1 MSTTKP
7 IHMPRQIIKLV
18 TLDLDD
24 TLWPNKKV
32 IIESEKALWRFVN
45 LKFPEIERKIN
56 EEKITAIKVNL
67 VETDP
72 LIKFDLTR
80 FRKEVIKEI
89 LLHLGAQENE
99 AIYYSNEAF
108 SEFFKIRNKVKL
120 FPGAKNILERLNR
133 DTNLISLSN
142 GNADLG
148 IIGIANFFKATISS
162 QDVSSNKPAPQH
174 FLKALKIGGCEP
186 EESLHIGDCPI
197 NDIGGARNCNF
208 HTIWF
213 NCEKRKWD
221 EIVPYEYQA
230 KSWKDVYDVINK
242 NFILEKINV

>member
-99 AIYYSNEAF
+99 AIYYSL
-108 SEFFKIRNKVKL
+108 S
-120 FPGAKNILERLNR
+120 
-133 DTNLISLSN
+133 LI
-142 GNADLG
+142 
-148 IIGIANFFKATISS
+148 
-162 QDVSSNKPAPQH
+162 
-174 FLKALKIGGCEP
+174 
-186 EESLHIGDCPI
+186 HI
-197 NDIGGARNCNF
+197 
-208 HTIWF
+208 
-213 NCEKRKWD
+213 
-221 EIVPYEYQA
+221 
-230 KSWKDVYDVINK
+230 
-242 NFILEKINV
+242 